1 MIERKMLNKISMK
14 FSKLGLYTLL
24 LIFFTTTTAACQS
37 DSEDVA
43 WLIDVLELSE
53 SSIVADVGAGDGDL
67 SIALAKHV
75 TSGKVY
81 SSELGTSRVERLRR
95 NIESASVSNVT
106 VIEGDPR
113 VTNLPEAC
121 CNALFVRNVYHH
133 FDDPA
138 SMNRSIW
145 KSLKPGGRIAV
156 IDFEPRGS
164 ESDDPEGR
172 DEGDRHGVTVNTVVE
187 ELRQAGFRLI
197 SSEEKQSNRDIYVVM
212 EKPREE

>member
-1 MIERKMLNKISMK
+1 MLNKVFMK
-14 FSKLGLYTLL
+14 FFKLGSYTLL
-24 LIFFTTTTAACQS
+24 FLFFTTFAAACQS
-37 DSEDVA
+37 DSEDVD
-43 WLIDVLELSE
+43 WLIKVLELDE
-53 SSIVADVGAGDGDL
+53 SSVVADVGAGPDGQF
-67 SIALAKHV
+67 SIALARHV

-95 NIESASVSNVT
+95 SVESASVSNVT

-121 CNALFVRNVYHH
+121 CDALFVRFVYHH
-133 FDDPA
+133 FGDPA

-164 ESDDPEGR
+164 ESEDPEGR
-172 DEGDRHGVTVNTVVE
+172 DEGDQHGVTVNTVVE
-187 ELRQAGFRLI
+187 ELRQAGFRLV
-197 SSEEKQSNRDIYVVM
+197 SSEEKQSNRRIYVVM
-212 EKPREE
+212 EKSGN

>member
-1 MIERKMLNKISMK
+1 MK
-14 FSKLGLYTLL
+14 FSKLGIYTLL
-24 LIFFTTTTAACQS
+24 LIFFTTFAAACQS
-37 DSEDVA
+37 DSEDVD
-43 WLIDVLELSE
+43 WLIDVLELNE
-53 SSIVADVGAGDGDL
+53 SSIVADVGAGHGEF
-67 SIALAKHV
+67 SIALARHV

-95 NIESASVSNVT
+95 NVESASVSNVT

-121 CNALFVRNVYHH
+121 CDALFVRNVYHH
-133 FDDPA
+133 FDYPA

-145 KSLKPGGRIAV
+145 KSLKPGGRLAV

-164 ESDDPEGR
+164 ESEDPEGR
-172 DEGDRHGVTVNTVVE
+172 DEGGQHGVTVKTVVE

-197 SSEEKQSNRDIYVVM
+197 STEEEQSGRDIYVVM
-212 EKPREE
+212 EKPLEE

>member
-1 MIERKMLNKISMK
+1 MK
-14 FSKLGLYTLL
+14 FSKLGIYTLL
-24 LIFFTTTTAACQS
+24 LIFFTTFAAACQS
-37 DSEDVA
+37 DSEDVD
-43 WLIDVLELSE
+43 WLIDVLELNE
-53 SSIVADVGAGDGDL
+53 GSIVADVGAGHGEF
-67 SIALAKHV
+67 SIALARYV

-95 NIESASVSNVT
+95 NVESASVSNVT

-121 CNALFVRNVYHH
+121 CDALFVRNVYHH
-133 FDDPA
+133 FDYPA

-145 KSLKPGGRIAV
+145 KSLKPGGRLAV

-164 ESDDPEGR
+164 ESEDPEGR
-172 DEGDRHGVTVNTVVE
+172 DEGGQHGVTVKTVVE

-197 SSEEKQSNRDIYVVM
+197 STEEEQSGRDIYVVM
-212 EKPREE
+212 EKPLEE